1 MPGTVMGHLARQ
13 WSQDHWARAGC
24 RTWGRG
30 ARRFCLQMGLQTAL
44 VAIVVPT
51 ALAEEDEVATLT
63 GQTVTLEQAYQ
74 SALMED
80 PTWRAAQFARDAGV
94 EAKALGRA
102 ELLPT
107 VSANYGVQRNRADI
121 DFSNTLGSQTDNRRY
136 QSSNG
141 GLLLRQPLFYAE
153 GIARYRQGV
162 AQAEASEAELE
173 ASRQAL
179 LLRVFSQYA
188 EADQA
193 EVDLALAQAKRDQLI
208 EQRDSNAELLA
219 RGEGT
224 VTDRLE
230 TQASLDLAE
239 AEVIVAEDLVSD
251 ARSALA
257 ATIGRSVPGVVGLP
271 DDFVPVMDVRS
282 SLDEW
287 LERAQSQ
294 NPDLN
299 AQRALVRAAA
309 QDAKRAKA
317 ARLPRLDLV
326 ANISKADSDTVST
339 FEQDSVTSGVGVQ
352 VSMPIIS
359 GGATSA
365 SIRQAEANR
374 SKEAAMLDA
383 MVNEV
388 LVDLRRQFN
397 ATQSGR
403 ARITALVTSLESAR
417 LVVTATE
424 QSVRAGVRTNLDV
437 LEARSQWFE
446 VRRDLSLARY
456 QYLLAE
462 LGLRRAAGTLT
473 EGDLQGVAR
482 HFR

>member
-1 MPGTVMGHLARQ
+1 MCSALLVGAAGPALA
-13 WSQDHWARAGC
+13 AGLDD
-24 RTWGRG
+24 TAAPAG
-30 ARRFCLQMGLQTAL
+30 ALITLQAAYESAL
-44 VAIVVPT
+44 V
-51 ALAEEDEVATLT
+51 
-63 GQTVTLEQAYQ
+63 
-74 SALMED
+74 ED
-80 PTWRAAQFARDAGV
+80 PTWRAAQYARDAGV
-94 EAKALGRA
+94 EARALGRA

-107 VSANYGVQRNRADI
+107 LSANYGVQRNRADI
-121 DFSNTLGSQTDNRRY
+121 DFTNTLGSQTENRRY

-153 GIARYRQGV
+153 GLARYRQGV
-162 AQAEASEAELE
+162 AQAEASEAEMVS
-173 ASRQAL
+173 ARQAL
-179 LLRVFSQYA
+179 LLRVFAQYA
-188 EADQA
+188 EANQA
-193 EVDLALAQAKRDQLI
+193 EVELALAEAKRAQLI
-208 EQRDSNAELLA
+208 EQRNSNVELLA

-230 TQASLDLAE
+230 TQARLDLAE
-239 AEVIVAEDLVSD
+239 AEVIIAEDLVAD
-251 ARSALA
+251 AREALA
-257 ATIGRSVPGVVGLP
+257 ATTGRPVPGVVGLP
-271 DDFVPVMDVRS
+271 DDFLPAMGTPS
-282 SLDEW
+282 TLNEW
-287 LERAQSQ
+287 LERAQAE

-309 QDAKRAKA
+309 QEARRAKA

-352 VSMPIIS
+352 MSMPIIT
-359 GGATSA
+359 GGANSA
-365 SIRQAEANR
+365 AIRQAEANR

-383 MVNEV
+383 LLNEV
-388 LVDLRRQFN
+388 LVELRRQFN
-397 ATQSGR
+397 ATESGR
-403 ARITALVTSLESAR
+403 ARISALMASLESAR

-437 LEARSQWFE
+437 LEARSTWFE

-473 EGDLQGVAR
+473 EVDLQGVAR